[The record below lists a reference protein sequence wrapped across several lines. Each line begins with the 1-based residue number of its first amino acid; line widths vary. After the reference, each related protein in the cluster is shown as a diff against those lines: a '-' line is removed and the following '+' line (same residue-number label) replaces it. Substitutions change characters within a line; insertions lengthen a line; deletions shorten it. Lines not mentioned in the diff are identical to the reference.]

1 MRYYLT
7 ANCNG
12 ELTAMLL
19 YQAVVDNADCG
30 QLLAI
35 KDKLANLEQR
45 LDEILPTSQFNA
57 FLLPTDDDDHPQEI
71 NIWVAIEGEL
81 TPPQLSSLEREV
93 ETTTGKR
100 RTGRSVRGPRIVEKL
115 IRL

>member
-1 MRYYLT
+1 MI
-7 ANCNG
+7 
-12 ELTAMLL
+12 L
-19 YQAVVDNADCG
+19 YQAVIDKADSG

-35 KDKLANLEQR
+35 KDRLADLEQR

-57 FLLPTDDDDHPQEI
+57 FLLPTDDDDHPREI
-71 NIWVAIEGEL
+71 DIWVAIEGEL

-93 ETTTGKR
+93 ESTTGNR
-100 RTGRSVRGPRIVEKL
+100 RGARTIRGPRIVEKL